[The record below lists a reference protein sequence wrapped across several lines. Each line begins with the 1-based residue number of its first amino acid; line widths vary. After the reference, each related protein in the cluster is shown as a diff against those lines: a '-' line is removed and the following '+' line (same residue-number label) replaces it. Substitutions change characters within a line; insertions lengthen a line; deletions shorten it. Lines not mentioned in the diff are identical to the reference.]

1 MCHQYSVTFDT
12 VDTCAIIFDT
22 QHIEPKG
29 ITRTVPSDFR
39 TTGLSTINALSKLF
53 MSLVER

>member
-29 ITRTVPSDFR
+29 IIRTVPS
-39 TTGLSTINALSKLF
+39 LF
-53 MSLVER
+53 QDDRIIHNKRFK